1 MHHTASSDFFFA
13 LLIDGSFIPVES
25 QSESSRLTCPF
36 NDDTY
41 EAEVITEIGLLGVDR
56 RQESRCRLI
65 LFTESKQPYAV
76 DIHIN
81 ELLIMNRSD
90 IYNERIDTEYRH
102 HLKYLKQLRKERKQI
117 AEPTLFNEIGC
128 QIEKVN
134 QLLEKDIEIHEEKR
148 LYWMN
153 RLERIAQSIEDLTG
167 QKIETIS
174 GIDCIYQIHRMI
186 GKRDDLSL
194 KYVSMLVLEDRV
206 I

>member
-65 LFTESKQPYAV
+65 LFTESKQSYAV

-102 HLKYLKQLRKERKQI
+102 HLKYLKQMRKERKQI

-148 LYWMN
+148 LYWLN
-153 RLERIAQSIEDLTG
+153 RLERIAQSMEDLTG

-174 GIDCIYQIHRMI
+174 GIDCIYQI
-186 GKRDDLSL
+186 
-194 KYVSMLVLEDRV
+194 
-206 I
+206 